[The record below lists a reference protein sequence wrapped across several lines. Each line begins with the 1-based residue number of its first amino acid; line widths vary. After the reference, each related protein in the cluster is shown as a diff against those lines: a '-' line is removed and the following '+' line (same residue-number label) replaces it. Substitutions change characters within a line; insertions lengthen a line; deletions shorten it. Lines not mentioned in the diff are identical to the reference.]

1 MAAKKE
7 LNGFPKR
14 LRLARLRKDLSQGKL
29 AQLVE
34 LHFNQI
40 SRYEKGV
47 SQPSAENIEKLA
59 RILDVSSDYLING
72 ETRNG
77 ARADI
82 EDMELLQLFKT
93 ATQLSDQDKQ
103 IIKRILTSLANQA
116 KLEQM
121 AVK

>member
-1 MAAKKE
+1 MALKRE
-7 LNGFPKR
+7 LDGFPKR
-14 LRLARLRKDLSQGKL
+14 LRLARLQKDLSQGKL
-29 AQLVE
+29 AELAS

-47 SQPSAENIEKLA
+47 SQPSAESIEKLA

-93 ATQLSDQDKQ
+93 ASKFSDEDKK
-103 IIKRILTSLANQA
+103 IIKRILSSIANQQ
-116 KLEQM
+116 KLEEM
-121 AVK
+121 TAK